1 MADESE
7 LTVGEKII
15 RGMEDAIAYMQGDTS
30 RARVHRFQMVYP
42 DVRELRKELGL
53 TQHEFASEFGFSLSA
68 VRHWEQGKRIPE
80 KSARILLMLI
90 AKQPELV
97 RQALRDSVRRIAAE

>member
-1 MADESE
+1 MSKIGSTLGES
-7 LTVGEKII
+7 II
-15 RGMEDAIAYMQGDTS
+15 RGLEDAIAYQQGDTN
-30 RARVHRFQMVYP
+30 RARVHHYEMVYP
-42 DVRELRKELGL
+42 DVRELRNELGL
-53 TQHEFASEFGFSLSA
+53 TQHQFAGEFGFSLSA

-90 AKQPELV
+90 AKSPDLV

>member
-1 MADESE
+1 MTNESE
-7 LTVGEKII
+7 KTLGEQV
-15 RGMEDAIAYMQGDTS
+15 IASMQEIVDHQNGVKNGV
-30 RARVHRFQMVYP
+30 RVYRYEMVYP

-53 TQHEFASEFGFSLSA
+53 TQQDFATEFGFSVSA
-68 VRHWEQGKRIPE
+68 VRHWEQGTRIPE

-90 AKQPELV
+90 AKDAESV